1 MPHSPHPRPGSGPRA
16 TGPALEAM
24 YRFILWLVPTVEGF
38 PRSQKFLLGD
48 RLQGEAM
55 AVLDHLID
63 ATYSRERTAAL
74 RAANLGLEKLRFGV
88 RLAKDLRHLDF
99 KRYEFA
105 ARAIDEVGRLIGGWM
120 KQDSRSAHAP
130 AA

>member
-1 MPHSPHPRPGSGPRA
+1 MTEKPHPRPGSGPRA

-48 RLQGEAM
+48 RLQQEAH
-55 AVLDHLID
+55 AVLDHLLE
-63 ATYSRERTAAL
+63 ATYSKDRAGAL
-74 RAANLGLEKLRFGV
+74 QAANLGLEKLRFGF
-88 RLAKDLRHLDF
+88 RLAMDLRHLDF

-105 ARAIDEVGRLIGGWM
+105 ARAIDEVGRLIGGWL
-120 KQDSRSAHAP
+120 KQNREVRHAP
-130 AA
+130 SA